1 MENSQKVVVFES
13 GNEEYA
19 ISIESVLSIEKN
31 EVITP
36 IPHLPS
42 YMLGIV
48 NVRGDLIPVLDYE
61 EILYHKSS
69 DGSPQAKLLV
79 LKTDHLSLA
88 IRVKDA
94 REIIDI
100 PADRF
105 KQMGLVAYS
114 KTRYFT
120 AIAQLEDRLITM
132 IDPTILAQ
140 SLDGMKEIQSY
151 MTELK
156 AEQSSL

>member
-19 ISIESVLSIEKN
+19 ISIESILSIEKS

-61 EILYHKSS
+61 QILYHQSS
-69 DGSPQAKLLV
+69 VNADQAKILV

-94 REIIDI
+94 KEIIDI
-100 PADRF
+100 PHERL
-105 KQMGLVAYS
+105 KQMGLVAYA

-120 AIAQLEDRLITM
+120 AIAQLDDRLITM

-151 MTELK
+151 MKELK
-156 AEQSSL
+156 TKQASS